1 MGVGSEFLVKLQ
13 LMFKQEDM
21 IISYA
26 HISGPVMLPIGAQM
40 AQLGQLG
47 LPIPEFVKDDD
58 SDSPRVKSVKKLIR
72 RMIKY
77 EPKQRCYMRQ
87 VVAVLE
93 DLGGMC

>member
-1 MGVGSEFLVKLQ
+1 MGVGSEFLVTLP
-13 LMFKQEDM
+13 LVFKPEDM
-21 IISYA
+21 IIYFD

-47 LPIPEFVKDDD
+47 LPIPEFVKNDD
-58 SDSPRVKSVKKLIR
+58 SDSPRVKSLKNLIR

-77 EPKQRCYMRQ
+77 EPKQRCSMRQ

-93 DLGGMC
+93 DLEGMS